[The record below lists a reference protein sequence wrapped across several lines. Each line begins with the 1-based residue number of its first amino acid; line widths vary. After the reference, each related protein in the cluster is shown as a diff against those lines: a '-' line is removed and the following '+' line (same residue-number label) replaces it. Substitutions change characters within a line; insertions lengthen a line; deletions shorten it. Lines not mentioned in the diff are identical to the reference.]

1 MTFPYPDPV
10 IYLAQLAKTCL
21 TEAIT
26 AVGALVNDVTIWKP
40 PAEVCF
46 RVSTQIPFDMDKY
59 SDLCCRGLGYVAL
72 AGTWASANSFPEQ
85 DINRQAATRC
95 APPAWAEE
103 YRMGLVR
110 CLPVVTQGEGF
121 QEGGMPTCDE
131 WNQAAIQNMWDS
143 VVLRKATCCF
153 RASVLTDSTGFF
165 DGMSVVM
172 DRQVQGPPLG
182 GCVERYVNVQVQH
195 PNCDC

>member
-1 MTFPYPDPV
+1 MSFPYPDPV

-21 TEAIT
+21 TN
-26 AVGALVNDVTIWKP
+26 AVAEVAALVNDVTIWKP

-59 SDLCCRGLGYVAL
+59 ADLCCQGLGYVAL
-72 AGTWASANSFPEQ
+72 GGTWPSANSFPEQ
-85 DINRQAATRC
+85 DVNRQAASRC

-121 QEGGMPTCDE
+121 QEGGMPTCAE

-143 VVLRKATCCF
+143 VTLRKATCCF
-153 RASVLTDSTGFF
+153 RQSVLTDSTGFF

>member
-21 TEAIT
+21 STAI
-26 AVGALVNDVTIWKP
+26 AQVGALVNDVTIWKP

-59 SDLCCRGLGYVAL
+59 QDMCCAGLGYVAL
-72 AGTWASANSFPEQ
+72 GGTWSSAASPAQ
-85 DINRQAATRC
+85 DTDRQASTRC
-95 APPAWAEE
+95 SPPSWMEE

-110 CLPVVTQGEGF
+110 CLPVVTQGVGM
-121 QEGGMPTCDE
+121 QEGSMPTCDE

-143 VVLRKATCCF
+143 VVLRKATCCL
-153 RASVLTDSTGFF
+153 RLAVAADSTGFF
-165 DGMSVVM
+165 LGMSVII

-182 GCVERYVNVQVQH
+182 GCVERYVNMQLQH

>member
-10 IYLAQLAKTCL
+10 VYLAQIAKACL
-21 TEAIT
+21 TTAI
-26 AVGALVNDVTIWKP
+26 AQVGALVNDVTIWKP
-40 PAEVCF
+40 PARVCF

-59 SDLCCRGLGYVAL
+59 EDLCCQGLGYVAL
-72 AGTWASANSFPEQ
+72 GGTIPSSTSSIDQ
-85 DINRQAATRC
+85 DTARQATARC
-95 APPAWAEE
+95 SPPTWAEE

-110 CLPVVTQGEGF
+110 CLPVVTQGVGM
-121 QEGGMPTCDE
+121 QEGSMPTCEE
-131 WNQAAIQNMWDS
+131 WNQASIQNMWDS

-153 RASVLTDSTGFF
+153 RSAVITDSTGFF
-165 DGMSVVM
+165 EGMYAVI

-182 GCVERYVNVQVQH
+182 GCVERYVTVSVQH